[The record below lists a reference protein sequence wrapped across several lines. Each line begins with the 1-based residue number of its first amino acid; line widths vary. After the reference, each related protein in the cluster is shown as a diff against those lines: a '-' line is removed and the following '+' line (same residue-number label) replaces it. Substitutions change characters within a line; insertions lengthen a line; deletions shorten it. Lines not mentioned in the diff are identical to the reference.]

1 MIEKLTEKR
10 IDFLASTK
18 EQFLDA
24 WNKTQL
30 IEGIEKGGLKGY
42 VFLQEDKPIGY
53 ITFSTVIDSSDIEC
67 VFTHPDYRGIG
78 VASSLFEETFSE
90 LERIGI
96 KKIFLEVRKSNRVA
110 KKLYE
115 KLGFKEI
122 SQRKN
127 YYDGKED
134 AMVFLKEI

>member
-1 MIEKLTEKR
+1 M
-10 IDFLASTK
+10 
-18 EQFLDA
+18 
-24 WNKTQL
+24 
-30 IEGIEKGGLKGY
+30 
-42 VFLQEDKPIGY
+42 
-53 ITFSTVIDSSDIEC
+53 
-67 VFTHPDYRGIG
+67 FTHPDYRGIG

-134 AMVFLKEI
+134 AVVFLKEI